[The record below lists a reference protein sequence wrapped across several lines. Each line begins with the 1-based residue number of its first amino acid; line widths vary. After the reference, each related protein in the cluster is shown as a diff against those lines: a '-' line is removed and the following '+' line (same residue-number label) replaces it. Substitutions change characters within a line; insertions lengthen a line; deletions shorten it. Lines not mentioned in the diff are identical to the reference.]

1 MGESKYDGKASIMK
15 NRIVDDEIVLVRY
28 YPNYKTTLAW
38 YQDLDLCKQVDN
50 RDTAYD
56 LELLKRMYSYLN
68 KHGDLF
74 YIKYKNRLCGD
85 VCLQPSGEVNI
96 VIAKPF
102 QNKHIGRRVVN
113 EIIQLAREKDMHE
126 LQAEIYIFNTQSQKM
141 FQSVGFKKID
151 NERYILTL

>member
-1 MGESKYDGKASIMK
+1 MVE
-15 NRIVDDEIVLVRY
+15 NRIVDEEIILVKY
-28 YPNYKTTLAW
+28 YPNYKTALAW

-50 RDTAYD
+50 RDTVYD
-56 LELLKRMYSYLN
+56 LDLLKCMYKYLD

-102 QNKHIGRRVVN
+102 QNKHIGRRVIKELVR
-113 EIIQLAREKDMHE
+113 LAKEKHIPE
-126 LQAEIYIFNTQSQKM
+126 RHAQIYAFNTQSQKM
-141 FQSVGFKKID
+141 FQSMGFSKVADEQYELIV
-151 NERYILTL
+151 

>member
-1 MGESKYDGKASIMK
+1 ME
-15 NRIVDDEIVLVRY
+15 NRIVDEEIILVKY

-50 RDTAYD
+50 RDTVYD
-56 LELLKRMYSYLN
+56 LDLLKRMYKYLD

-85 VCLQPSGEVNI
+85 VCLQSSGEVNI

-102 QNKHIGRRVVN
+102 QNKHIGRRVLKELVW
-113 EIIQLAREKDMHE
+113 LATEKHIPK
-126 LQAEIYIFNTQSQKM
+126 LHAQIYDFNTQSQKM
-141 FQSVGFKKID
+141 FQSMGFSKVADEQYELIV
-151 NERYILTL
+151 

>member
-1 MGESKYDGKASIMK
+1 MK

-38 YQDLDLCKQVDN
+38 YKDLDLCKQVDN

-113 EIIQLAREKDMHE
+113 EIIQLAREKNMHE

-141 FQSVGFKKID
+141 FQSVGFKKIED
-151 NERYILTL
+151 ERYILTL

>member
-1 MGESKYDGKASIMK
+1 MK
-15 NRIVDDEIVLVRY
+15 NRVVDEEIVLVRY

-50 RDTAYD
+50 RDTVYD
-56 LELLKRMYSYLN
+56 LELLKCMYKYLD

-96 VIAKPF
+96 VISKSF
-102 QNKHIGRRVVN
+102 QNKHIGRRVIN
-113 EIIQLAREKDMHE
+113 EIIQLAKEKDIQE
-126 LQAEIYIFNTQSQKM
+126 LHAEIYSFNIQSQKM
-141 FQSVGFKKID
+141 FQSIGFKKVD
-151 NERYILTL
+151 DEQYILTLQNPICRAF